1 MIDGTKSNPFI
12 EWGRAILL
20 AAGLAFIIRIFL
32 FEPYLVEGSSMDP
45 TLHDGER
52 LFVNKA
58 SFMIGD
64 LERGDI
70 VIIDGEEKNIHY
82 VKRVIGLPGDEI
94 EVENHQLLINGQM
107 FKEPYLQLNEEKA
120 AEQGT
125 FLMENFKTISVP
137 EHEIFVMGDNRANS
151 MDSRNGL
158 GSIAIGQVAGKAEF
172 VFFPFE
178 KIRKPK

>member
-1 MIDGTKSNPFI
+1 MNDGTKSNPFI

-20 AAGLAFIIRIFL
+20 AAGLAFIIRLFL

-45 TLHDGER
+45 TLQDGER

-64 LERGDI
+64 VERGDI
-70 VIIDGEEKNIHY
+70 VIIDGDEKNIHY
-82 VKRVIGLPGDEI
+82 VKRVIGLPGDRI

-107 FKEPYLQLNEEKA
+107 IEEPYIQLNEEKA
-120 AEQGT
+120 AKQGT
-125 FLMENFKTISVP
+125 FLMENFKSITVP

-158 GSIAIGQVAGKAEF
+158 GSIAKEKIAGKAEF
-172 VFFPFE
+172 VFFPLE
-178 KIRKPK
+178 KIRKAN